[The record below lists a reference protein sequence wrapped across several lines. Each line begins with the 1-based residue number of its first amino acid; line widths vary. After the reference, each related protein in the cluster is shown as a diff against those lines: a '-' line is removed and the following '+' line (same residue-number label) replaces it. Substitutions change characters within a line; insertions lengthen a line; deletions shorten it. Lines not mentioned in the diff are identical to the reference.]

1 MGLENFLSK
10 TDLLL
15 YKKILKTIIKNWDTL
30 DPDTLSDFLEKLG
43 ELHNNLS
50 NVVNQMKTYSMYRPV
65 KDIYNESKT
74 KENISLVEVL
84 KTIKNQ
90 KITIRNENNRKKN
103 K

>member
-1 MGLENFLSK
+1 
-10 TDLLL
+10 
-15 YKKILKTIIKNWDTL
+15 
-30 DPDTLSDFLEKLG
+30 
-43 ELHNNLS
+43 
-50 NVVNQMKTYSMYRPV
+50 MYRPV